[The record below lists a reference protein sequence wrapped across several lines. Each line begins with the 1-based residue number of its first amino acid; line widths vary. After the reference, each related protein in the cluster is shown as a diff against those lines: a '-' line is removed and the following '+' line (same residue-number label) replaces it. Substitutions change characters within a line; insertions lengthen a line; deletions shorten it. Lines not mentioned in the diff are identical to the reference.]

1 MLIGSSNNLFLN
13 VYFAIHSESTNY
25 LTIFHRTIWQLFNT
39 LPGAFLEN
47 HLVIV
52 LKLC

>member
-1 MLIGSSNNLFLN
+1 MYWNNII
-13 VYFAIHSESTNY
+13 AIHSESTNY
-25 LTIFHRTIWQLFNT
+25 LTIFHRTIWQFFNT
-39 LPGAFLEN
+39 LLGAFLAN